1 MRSRNST
8 LVNRAP
14 QSRTNV
20 VQRAHLMREVI
31 EVIIFVVLV
40 FLIVHFALAVRTI
53 VDPKMSPALKQGQ
66 WVAINQIA
74 YIFGT
79 PSRGELVLMADPSN
93 NSNVMI
99 RRVIGLPGD
108 TITLT
113 ATTVAV
119 NGVTLTES
127 YVQANPGVPANPVV
141 GNFTVPK
148 DSFYVLGDNRTE
160 ADDSRQFG
168 MVPRQNIS
176 GKALAVYWPL
186 SSFHFLSDYAAVFSN
201 VPHR

>member
-168 MVPRQNIS
+168 TVPRQNIS

>member
-1 MRSRNST
+1 LRSRNST

-14 QSRTNV
+14 HSRTNV

-66 WVAINQIA
+66 WVAINQMA

-108 TITLT
+108 TVTLT
-113 ATTVAV
+113 ATTIAV
-119 NGVTLTES
+119 NGVTLTEP

-168 MVPRQNIS
+168 IVPRQNIS

-186 SSFHFLSDYAAVFSN
+186 GSFHFLSDYSAVFSK
-201 VPHR
+201 VPQH

>member
-1 MRSRNST
+1 
-8 LVNRAP
+8 
-14 QSRTNV
+14 
-20 VQRAHLMREVI
+20 MREVI

-66 WVAINQIA
+66 WVAINQMA

-168 MVPRQNIS
+168 IVPRQNIS

>member
-66 WVAINQIA
+66 WVAINQMA

-141 GNFTVPK
+141 GNFTVPQ

-186 SSFHFLSDYAAVFSN
+186 SSFHFLTDYAAVFSN